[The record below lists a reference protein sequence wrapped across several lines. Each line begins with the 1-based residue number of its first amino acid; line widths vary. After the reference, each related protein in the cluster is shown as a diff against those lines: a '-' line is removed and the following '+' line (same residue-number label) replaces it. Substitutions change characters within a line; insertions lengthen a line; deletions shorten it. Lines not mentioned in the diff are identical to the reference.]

1 MFQAF
6 SWTMAGGIFELIS
19 SASTPKGRT
28 AWLLEQL
35 EGAAEYLNI
44 PMDHISP
51 SSRQK
56 FVLVVEACVFSL
68 IMYIILRF
76 LLRLLS
82 QTTRWVLVALR
93 TRHIPSV
100 SQAEKHG
107 QGPWSMITDLLNRL
121 LIVPLFGQALI
132 LAQGCPWEHMYRWVT
147 GKSLVKF
154 RVLHRTGIIV
164 GDPKG
169 LKRIFQT
176 GYKLYD
182 KDLDFSYG
190 PFLPILGTGLVTANG
205 KHWQKQRLLMA
216 PALRIDMLDDILPI
230 AKRAADRLSE
240 KLEGIRNKKV
250 AVDIEE
256 EFRLLTLQVI
266 GEAILSLGP
275 DECDEVFPSLYLPV
289 MEESNKRVL
298 APWRYLYPLETF
310 KYNSRVHK
318 LDTFIKTI
326 IRKRREE
333 RKSLGE
339 GYQKKDVL
347 DKILDSVDKE
357 KVIWNSAAETQLC
370 FEIKTFLLAGHETS
384 AAMLTWTVY
393 ELARGDS
400 KALER
405 VRQEAKNNL
414 GATLR
419 REEVEKMEWTLSCL
433 KESLRKYSVVPVVT
447 RDLNKDDELCGER
460 VPRGSWVIC
469 HLQRVHHL
477 YKDPLAWKPDR
488 FMPGGEYE
496 SFSED
501 IRPYM
506 FVPFIQGP
514 RNCLGQY
521 FALIEARV
529 VLGSLC
535 EQFSFSLVDP
545 KTQGVT
551 HPTVIPV
558 GPVGGMNVYVS

>member
-1 MFQAF
+1 ME
-6 SWTMAGGIFELIS
+6 WWS
-19 SASTPKGRT
+19 SASTPKART
-28 AWLLEQL
+28 AWLIEQL
-35 EGAAEYLNI
+35 EAVATYLNI

-51 SSRQK
+51 SDK
-56 FVLVVEACVFSL
+56 HTLMIVIEACVLSG
-68 IMYIILRF
+68 IAYIILRV
-76 LLRLLS
+76 LLRLVS
-82 QTTRWVLVALR
+82 QTTRWVVVAVR

-100 SQAEKHG
+100 PYEGNYGKD
-107 QGPWSMITDLLNRL
+107 PLSMLMGFLDRTLV
-121 LIVPLFGQALI
+121 VPLFGQALI

-230 AKRAADRLSE
+230 AKRAADRLAM
-240 KLEGIRNKKV
+240 KLKDVKNTKV

-275 DECDEVFPSLYLPV
+275 EECDAVFPALYLPV
-289 MEESNKRVL
+289 MEESNRRVL
-298 APWRYLYPLETF
+298 APWRYLYPLESF

-318 LDTFIKTI
+318 LDTFIKSI
-326 IRKRREE
+326 IRKRRDE
-333 RKSLGE
+333 RRAQGAA
-339 GYQKKDVL
+339 YQKKDVL
-347 DKILDSVDKE
+347 DKILDSVEKE
-357 KVIWNSAAETQLC
+357 KVTWNAAAETQLC
-370 FEIKTFLLAGHETS
+370 YEIKTFLLAGHETS

-400 KALER
+400 TALER
-405 VRQEAKNNL
+405 VRKEARKNL
-414 GATLR
+414 GASLK
-419 REEVEKMEWTLSCL
+419 REDVEKMEWTLSCL

-447 RDLNKDDELCGER
+447 RDLNKDDDVCGEKL
-460 VPRGSWVIC
+460 PRGSWIIC

-529 VLGSLC
+529 VLGLLC
-535 EQFSFSLVDP
+535 DQFSFSLVDP

-558 GPVGGMNVYVS
+558 GPVGGMNVYVD